1 MGLRIQGIDKIY
13 PDFRLELGFQVRQG
27 ELLILLGPSG
37 CGKTTTLRL
46 IAGFVAPDAG
56 TLTMDGRRIDTL
68 PAHRRRI
75 GIVFQDY
82 ALFPHLNVRD
92 NIGFGLRMQGW
103 SPADARQR
111 VEELL
116 RLVSL
121 EGYGN
126 RKVTRLSGGEQQRVA
141 LARAL
146 APKPRL
152 LLLDEPLSALDAK
165 LRGSLR
171 TEIRRIQREL
181 GVTTVYVTHDQE
193 EALVL
198 GDRIAVMREGHTE
211 QIDTPERIY
220 NRPANLFVG
229 TFLGQANLLRGRMV
243 RRFSSRGAD
252 MAAVETPVG
261 TLQVPWAAESVK
273 AAPPVVPTQG
283 KPAHAHQAQNFP
295 EEISIGREVT
305 VFFRPEHCVPV
316 PQSSKRSNSSNLIS
330 GLVMRKE
337 YLGSHQLIEV
347 SAEGEHLILDLAPQ
361 QGVADSGPLR
371 FSVDPGHICL
381 FPAAKS

>member
-56 TLTMDGRRIDTL
+56 TLTMDGLRIDTL

-92 NIGFGLRMQGW
+92 NIGFGLRMLRWG
-103 SPADARQR
+103 PADARRR

-121 EGYGN
+121 EGYGK

-181 GVTTVYVTHDQE
+181 GVTTLYVTHDQE

-198 GDRIAVMREGHTE
+198 GDRIAVMRDGHIE
-211 QIDTPERIY
+211 QLDTPERIY

-229 TFLGQANLLRGRMV
+229 TFLGQANLLRGRLV
-243 RRFSSRGAD
+243 RRSSRRDGETAT
-252 MAAVETPVG
+252 VETPVG
-261 TLQVPWAAESVK
+261 TLQVRR
-273 AAPPVVPTQG
+273 
-283 KPAHAHQAQNFP
+283 PAVSEEKGSPAQEQLSP
-295 EEISIGREVT
+295 EDTPGGREVT
-305 VFFRPEHCVPV
+305 VFFRPEHCVPE
-316 PQSSKRSNSSNLIS
+316 PRSSNRSDGPNRIS
-330 GLVMRKE
+330 GRVTRRE
-337 YLGSHQLIEV
+337 YLGSHQMIEIE
-347 SAEGEHLILDLAPQ
+347 AGGECLTLDLSPRQA
-361 QGVADSGPLR
+361 VADNGLLR
-371 FSVDPGHICL
+371 FFIDPGHICL
-381 FPAAKS
+381 FPAVRS

>member
-1 MGLRIQGIDKIY
+1 VGLRIRGVDKVY
-13 PDFRLELGFQVRQG
+13 PDFHLELDFQVRQG

-46 IAGFVAPDAG
+46 IAGFIDPDSGSLA
-56 TLTMDGRRIDTL
+56 MDGRRIDTL

-103 SPADARQR
+103 RPADARR
-111 VEELL
+111 RIEELL

-121 EGYGN
+121 EGYAR

-146 APKPRL
+146 APQPRL
-152 LLLDEPLSALDAK
+152 LLLDEPLSALDAR
-165 LRGSLR
+165 LRASLR
-171 TEIRRIQREL
+171 IEIRRIQREL
-181 GVTTVYVTHDQE
+181 GVTTLYVTHDQE

-198 GDRIAVMREGHTE
+198 GDRIAVMREGRIE

-229 TFLGQANLLRGRMV
+229 TFLGQANLLPGRVV
-243 RRFSSRGAD
+243 RRFRSEDGE

-261 TLQVPWAAESVK
+261 TLLTRW
-273 AAPPVVPTQG
+273 
-283 KPAHAHQAQNFP
+283 PADGAVGQ
-295 EEISIGREVT
+295 EVT
-305 VFFRPEHCVPV
+305 VFFRPEHCSLDQNSPGRTH
-316 PQSSKRSNSSNLIS
+316 RSNRIS
-330 GLVMRKE
+330 ARVVRKE
-337 YLGSHQLIEV
+337 YLGSHRLIVVE
-347 SAEGEHLILDLAPQ
+347 AEGEHFTLDLAPQ
-361 QGVADSGPLR
+361 QPLPGDGTVTI
-371 FSVDPGHICL
+371 SVDPGRICL
-381 FPAAKS
+381 FPAARS

>member
-1 MGLRIQGIDKIY
+1 VGLRIKGLDKVY
-13 PDFRLELGFQVRQG
+13 PDFRLELDFQVRQG

-46 IAGFVAPDAG
+46 IAGFVDPDSG
-56 TLTMDGRRIDTL
+56 SLTMDGRRIDTL
-68 PAHRRRI
+68 PAHRRGI

-82 ALFPHLNVRD
+82 ALFPHLDVRD

-103 SPADARQR
+103 SPADSRR
-111 VEELL
+111 RIEELL

-121 EGYGN
+121 EGYAK

-146 APKPRL
+146 APQPQL

-165 LRGSLR
+165 LRKNLR

-181 GVTTVYVTHDQE
+181 GVSTLYVTHDQE

-198 GDRIAVMREGHTE
+198 GDRIAVMREGHIE

-229 TFLGQANLLRGRMV
+229 TFVGQANILSGRLA
-243 RRFSSRGAD
+243 RRFAAEDGE
-252 MAAVETPVG
+252 MAAVETRIG
-261 TLQVPWAAESVK
+261 TLQARWPAEL
-273 AAPPVVPTQG
+273 Q
-283 KPAHAHQAQNFP
+283 
-295 EEISIGREVT
+295 IGRPVT
-305 VFFRPEHCVPV
+305 IFFRPEHCSLDRRSAD
-316 PQSSKRSNSSNLIS
+316 SSRNSNLIN
-330 GLVMRKE
+330 GRVRRKE
-337 YLGSHQLIEV
+337 YMGSHQLV
-347 SAEGEHLILDLAPQ
+347 DVDVRGEHLTLDLAQHQSLP
-361 QGVADSGPLR
+361 GDRSLTI
-371 FSVDPGHICL
+371 SVDPGRICL

>member
-1 MGLRIQGIDKIY
+1 VGLRLRGVDKIY
-13 PDFRLELGFQVRQG
+13 PDFRLELDFQVRQG

-46 IAGFVAPDAG
+46 IAGFIDPDSG
-56 TLTMDGRRIDTL
+56 TLSMDGRRIDTL
-68 PAHRRRI
+68 PAHRRKI

-103 SPADARQR
+103 SAADARR
-111 VEELL
+111 RIEELL
-116 RLVSL
+116 QLVSL
-121 EGYGN
+121 GGYAK

-146 APKPRL
+146 APQPRL

-171 TEIRRIQREL
+171 VEIRRIQREL
-181 GVTTVYVTHDQE
+181 GVTTLYVTHDQE

-198 GDRIAVMREGHTE
+198 GDRIAVMREGHIE
-211 QIDTPERIY
+211 QIDTPQRIY

-229 TFLGQANLLRGRMV
+229 TFLGQANLLPGRLI
-243 RRFSSRGAD
+243 RRPGTEEGEWALVD
-252 MAAVETPVG
+252 TPVG
-261 TLQVPWAAESVK
+261 TLQARRSAGTAK
-273 AAPPVVPTQG
+273 
-283 KPAHAHQAQNFP
+283 
-295 EEISIGREVT
+295 EVT
-305 VFFRPEHCVPV
+305 VFFRPEHCSLDRK
-316 PQSSKRSNSSNLIS
+316 SSGRAAGSNRIS
-330 GLVMRKE
+330 GRVVRRE
-337 YLGSHQLIEV
+337 YLGSHQLVEV
-347 SAEGEHLILDLAPQ
+347 EAKGERLILDLAQ
-361 QGVADSGPLR
+361 QQPLSGDGPVR
-371 FSVDPGHICL
+371 FSIDRDLICL